1 MRICCDLLLIWSL
14 LLLLLLLGGFRS
26 SEARRSATK
35 TVSWML
41 RSPVTGQARTALP
54 SRCPESPDSLMNGGR
69 SVPASPRFVARIR
82 LGVFLLSTRRRVVLR
97 PSCSLRA
104 SVCWRSAGAVQS
116 VCGDEGDSWDRMTGG
131 GVSLAF
137 PGGLTLVRGAGCR
150 RVKSWTTP
158 APWDGHARE
167 RERVIISSLKYW

>member
-54 SRCPESPDSLMNGGR
+54 SRCPERTAAGRPALPSRCPESPDSLMNGGR

-82 LGVFLLSTRRRVVLR
+82 SGVLLLSTRRRVVLR

-137 PGGLTLVRGAGCR
+137 PGIDTGAWR
-150 RVKSWTTP
+150 RVP
-158 APWDGHARE
+158 ASEIVDHARPMGW
-167 RERVIISSLKYW
+167 SC